1 MKSTLLWKLL
11 AINAAM
17 IGVVFL
23 VVWLAVDFLAA
34 DYFSVLMER
43 YHIDPAESHQM
54 FLDAIHRYLIQVS
67 VAALALAVLLSF
79 LLTRKVLRPLSDMAA
94 ISRRI
99 AAGDYT
105 DRVEAASRDE
115 VGHLARA
122 FNQMADG
129 LERVEL
135 LRRSMVVDM
144 AHELR
149 TPLTNIRGYLEALAD
164 GVVPPSKETFEMLQ
178 EEILRLVRL
187 AEDLNQLT
195 KADAAR
201 AYLQRE
207 EIALPDLI
215 EQVLELYRYQ
225 FESRGISVETDYAE
239 GTRPREQGR
248 VTGDRDKLLQVLR
261 NLIQNACQ
269 YTPGDGALSISTE
282 RVAEGIKATF
292 ANTGPEI
299 AEAELK
305 LIFERFHRAEKSRS
319 RESGGAG
326 IGLAIVKE
334 LVEAHGGRVGA
345 ESTEGRVRIWFTLPG

>member
-43 YHIDPAESHQM
+43 YNISPAESHQM

-225 FESRGISVETDYAE
+225 FESRGISVKTDYAE
-239 GTRPREQGR
+239 GTGR
-248 VTGDRDKLLQVLR
+248 VAGDRDKLLQVLR

-269 YTPGDGALSISTE
+269 YTPDSGALSIATE

-299 AEAELK
+299 AEADLK

-319 RESGGAG
+319 RDSGGAG

-345 ESTEGRVRIWFTLPG
+345 ESAEGRVRIWFTLPG

>member
-43 YHIDPAESHQM
+43 YNISPADSHQM

-122 FNQMADG
+122 FNQMADS
-129 LERVEL
+129 LERVER

-207 EIALPDLI
+207 EISLPDLI
-215 EQVLELYRYQ
+215 DQVLELYRYQ

-239 GTRPREQGR
+239 GSERT
-248 VTGDRDKLLQVLR
+248 TGDRDKLLQVLR

-269 YTPGDGALSISTE
+269 YASSDGAFTVAAE
-282 RVAEGIKATF
+282 RARQGIKVTF
-292 ANTGPEI
+292 ANTGPGI
-299 AEAELK
+299 DEADLK

-319 RESGGAG
+319 RDSGGAG

-334 LVEAHGGRVGA
+334 LVEAHGGQVGA
-345 ESTEGRVRIWFTLPG
+345 ESAEGQIRIWFTLPG

>member
-34 DYFSVLMER
+34 DYFSTLMER
-43 YHIDPAESHQM
+43 YNISPAESHQM

-122 FNQMADG
+122 FNQMADS
-129 LERVEL
+129 LERVER

-195 KADAAR
+195 KADAAK

-207 EIALPDLI
+207 EIFLPELI
-215 EQVLELYRYQ
+215 DQVLELYRYR
-225 FESRGISVETDYAE
+225 FESRGISVKTAYAE
-239 GTRPREQGR
+239 AAGR

-269 YTPGDGALSISTE
+269 YTSSNGAFTVSAE
-282 RVAEGIKATF
+282 RARQGIKVTF
-292 ANTGPEI
+292 ANTAPDMD
-299 AEAELK
+299 EADLK

-319 RESGGAG
+319 RDSGGAG

-334 LVEAHGGRVGA
+334 LVEAHGGRIGA
-345 ESTEGRVRIWFTLPG
+345 ESAEGQIRIWFTLPG

>member
-1 MKSTLLWKLL
+1 MKSRLLWKLL
-11 AINAAM
+11 AINAAT

-99 AAGDYT
+99 AAGDYS
-105 DRVEAASRDE
+105 DRVEAGSRDE
-115 VGHLARA
+115 VGHLAQA

-129 LERVEL
+129 LERVER

-178 EEILRLVRL
+178 QEILRLVRL

-201 AYLQRE
+201 AYLERE
-207 EIALPDLI
+207 ALSLPDLTG
-215 EQVLELYRYQ
+215 QVLELYRYQ
-225 FESRGISVETDYAE
+225 FEARGIKVTADYAE
-239 GTRPREQGR
+239 GSEG

-269 YTPGDGALSISTE
+269 YTPEGGALSISTK

-292 ANTGPEI
+292 ANTGPGI
-299 AEAELK
+299 AESDLR
-305 LIFERFHRAEKSRS
+305 LIFERFYRAEKSRS
-319 RESGGAG
+319 RDSGGAG

-334 LVEAHGGRVGA
+334 LVEAHGGQVGA
-345 ESTEGRVRIWFTLPG
+345 ESAEGQVRIWFTLPA

>member
-1 MKSTLLWKLL
+1 
-11 AINAAM
+11 
-17 IGVVFL
+17 
-23 VVWLAVDFLAA
+23 
-34 DYFSVLMER
+34 MER
-43 YHIDPAESHQM
+43 YNISPAESHQM

-67 VAALALAVLLSF
+67 VAALALAVLLSL

-105 DRVEAASRDE
+105 DRVEVASRDE

-129 LERVEL
+129 LERVER

-215 EQVLELYRYQ
+215 ELRQRLVDTLSPEA
-225 FESRGISVETDYAE
+225 TK
-239 GTRPREQGR
+239 P
-248 VTGDRDKLLQVLR
+248 LLRQ
-261 NLIQNACQ
+261 
-269 YTPGDGALSISTE
+269 
-282 RVAEGIKATF
+282 
-292 ANTGPEI
+292 
-299 AEAELK
+299 
-305 LIFERFHRAEKSRS
+305 
-319 RESGGAG
+319 
-326 IGLAIVKE
+326 
-334 LVEAHGGRVGA
+334 
-345 ESTEGRVRIWFTLPG
+345 

>member
-1 MKSTLLWKLL
+1 MNSRLLWKLL
-11 AINAAM
+11 AINAAT

-34 DYFSVLMER
+34 DYFSILMER

-67 VAALALAVLLSF
+67 VAALALAGLLSF

-94 ISRRI
+94 ISKRI
-99 AAGDYT
+99 AAGDYS
-105 DRVEAASRDE
+105 DRVETASRDE
-115 VGHLARA
+115 VGHLAQA

-129 LERVEL
+129 LERIER

-164 GVVPPSKETFEMLQ
+164 GVVPPSKETFELLQ
-178 EEILRLVRL
+178 QEILRLVRL
-187 AEDLNQLT
+187 AEDLSQLT

-207 EIALPDLI
+207 AISLPGLI
-215 EQVLELYRYQ
+215 GQVLELYRYQ
-225 FESRGISVETDYAE
+225 FEARGIAVHTDCAGTAE
-239 GTRPREQGR
+239 R

-269 YTPGDGALSISTE
+269 YTPAGGSLSISTE

-299 AEAELK
+299 APSDLR
-305 LIFERFHRAEKSRS
+305 LLFERFFRAEKSRS
-319 RESGGAG
+319 RDSGGAG

-345 ESTEGRVRIWFTLPG
+345 ESGEGQVRIWFTLPA